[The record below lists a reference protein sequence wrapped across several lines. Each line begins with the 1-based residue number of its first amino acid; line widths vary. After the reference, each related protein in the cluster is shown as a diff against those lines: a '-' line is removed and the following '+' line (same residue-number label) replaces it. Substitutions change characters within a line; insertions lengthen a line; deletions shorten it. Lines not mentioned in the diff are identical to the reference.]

1 MLVKLIISDG
11 KRHTSS
17 VLNKKK
23 LFLCL
28 KHKKKC
34 IFVSEKQ
41 IETLI
46 RSKEKGTMTKGLRNI
61 TLAALFG
68 VCHATGAYAQGTN
81 AGLGLENEQTLSLS
95 ERIFKLEK
103 HKDALNVYLNMHT
116 SYQEHFN
123 GEDEGGSFVGR
134 QLRLEF
140 VGHIDKHWGYRMRY
154 RMNSPSKAQSDNF
167 GSSIDIMMARYTF
180 NERFSLEAGKL
191 GVALGGYE
199 YDYNPIQV
207 LEFCDFLNGI
217 DGFHIG
223 VQGNYMFTK
232 NNYLSLGLYNPNN
245 NSITEY
251 YTEDP
256 TVEKTKHPLGV
267 AVNWTGSLFGGK
279 VETLWSYSHIHEA
292 KKAHGNFLMLGTR
305 VNLKKWQFV
314 LDYYG
319 GWEDLD
325 HNKTVSADMS
335 KMEDADIL
343 ARDVSYNSFVGEVY
357 YKPTPHWNC
366 FVRGS
371 IESASAKDDPAFHN
385 YRKSY
390 GYQAAVQWIPDLTQ
404 DARLSLAYIGKKV
417 DYKKE
422 CGLEDYNRDR
432 IELSLIYRIKVY

>member
-1 MLVKLIISDG
+1 MK
-11 KRHTSS
+11 
-17 VLNKKK
+17 
-23 LFLCL
+23 
-28 KHKKKC
+28 
-34 IFVSEKQ
+34 
-41 IETLI
+41 
-46 RSKEKGTMTKGLRNI
+46 KGLRDL
-61 TLAALFG
+61 TLAALL
-68 VCHATGAYAQGTN
+68 VMSHAAGAYAQGNN
-81 AGLGLENEQTLSLS
+81 AGLGVTKEQTLSLS

-103 HKDALNVYLNMHT
+103 HYEALNVYMNMNT
-116 SYQEHFN
+116 SYQERLN

-140 VGHIDKHWGYRMRY
+140 VGNIDKHWGYRLRY
-154 RMNSPSKAQSDNF
+154 RMNRPSMEQSDNF
-167 GSSIDIMMARYTF
+167 GSSIDIMMAQYTF
-180 NERFSLEAGKL
+180 NDRFSVAAGKL

-207 LEFCDFLNGI
+207 LEFCDFLSGI
-217 DGFHIG
+217 NGFHIG
-223 VQGNYMFTK
+223 VQGSYRFAKANTV
-232 NNYLSLGLYNPNN
+232 SLGLYNPNN

-251 YTEDP
+251 YKEDP
-256 TVEKTKHPLGV
+256 TVRKAKRPL
-267 AVNWTGSLFGGK
+267 AMAINWTGSLFGGK
-279 VETLWSYSHIHEA
+279 LETLWSYSNIHEA
-292 KKAHGNFLMLGTR
+292 KEANCHFLTLGTR
-305 VNLKKWQFV
+305 LNLKKWLFV
-314 LDYYG
+314 VDYYG
-319 GWEDLD
+319 GWENLD

-335 KMEDADIL
+335 RARDAEVL
-343 ARDVSYNSFVGEVY
+343 ARNTSYNTVIGEVY

-417 DYKKE
+417 DYTKD